1 MTNDKKLMLLAGVL
15 ALGMLAGCSS
25 ASAAS
30 AASGMAGSMPAA
42 SEVEEVS
49 SEVRVLPGE
58 EGVMMPIDQGS
69 LEKMKTGSYEFAA
82 NISSVDAK
90 KRQMTLTVYGYDAY
104 RAEDVDALDVGSV
117 FSTHLDGAV
126 EAQNVTVEKIEK
138 NEENGTVSIN
148 GGIEE
153 GGVDLW
159 RSGDIYRTVTYDDY
173 PVYYMMGGTR
183 AARGRQCDPQRQLR
197 QRGRCAGGDE
207 RRHRGGQ
214 GRLGGQGQ
222 LDALQHH
229 RLHEGRCRQQYPP
242 HLGAVT
248 RDFLENPLTNG
259 LTML

>member
-30 AASGMAGSMPAA
+30 GMAGSMPAA
-42 SEVEEVS
+42 SEAEEVS

-69 LEKMKTGSYEFAA
+69 LEEMKTGSYKFAA

-104 RAEDVDALDVGSV
+104 RAEDVDALDVV
-117 FSTHLDGAV
+117 STHLDGAV
-126 EAQNVTVEKIEK
+126 ESQNVTVEKIEK
-138 NEENGTVSIN
+138 NEDNGTVSIN

-173 PVYYMMGGTR
+173 PVYYMMGELVLPVDDSVTLSDSS
-183 AARGRQCDPQRQLR
+183 ASV
-197 QRGRCAGGDE
+197 
-207 RRHRGGQ
+207 
-214 GRLGGQGQ
+214 
-222 LDALQHH
+222 DAVPV
-229 RLHEGRCRQQYPP
+229 E
-242 HLGAVT
+242 
-248 RDFLENPLTNG
+248 TNG
-259 LTML
+259 AIEVGKAVSEDKDNWTPYNTTVFTKDGVVSNILRIWVP

>member
-15 ALGMLAGCSS
+15 ALGMLVGCSS

-58 EGVMMPIDQGS
+58 EGVIMPIDQGS
-69 LEKMKTGSYEFAA
+69 LEEMKTGSYKFAA
-82 NISSVDAK
+82 NISSVDTK

-138 NEENGTVSIN
+138 NEENGTVSI
-148 GGIEE
+148 
-153 GGVDLW
+153 
-159 RSGDIYRTVTYDDY
+159 SGDIYRTVTYDDY
-173 PVYYMMGGTR
+173 PVYYMMGELVLPVDDSVTLSDSS
-183 AARGRQCDPQRQLR
+183 ADV
-197 QRGRCAGGDE
+197 
-207 RRHRGGQ
+207 
-214 GRLGGQGQ
+214 
-222 LDALQHH
+222 DAVPV
-229 RLHEGRCRQQYPP
+229 E
-242 HLGAVT
+242 
-248 RDFLENPLTNG
+248 TNG
-259 LTML
+259 TIEVGKAVSEDKDNWTPYNTTVFTKDGVVSNVLRIWVP

>member
-58 EGVMMPIDQGS
+58 EGVIMPIDQGS
-69 LEKMKTGSYEFAA
+69 LEEMKTGSYKFAA

-138 NEENGTVSIN
+138 NEDNGTVSIN
-148 GGIEE
+148 GGIEA
-153 GGVDLW
+153 GGVELTLDH
-159 RSGDIYRTVTYDDY
+159 DVYRTVTFDDY
-173 PVYYMMGGTR
+173 PLYYEMGEKTMPL
-183 AARGRQCDPQRQLR
+183 AENVVLKDSSADPQAEAVETTGADAVAAAINADPDNWTTYNTTLVVQ
-197 QRGRCAGGDE
+197 GGE
-207 RRHRGGQ
+207 ALEVRRIWV
-214 GRLGGQGQ
+214 
-222 LDALQHH
+222 
-229 RLHEGRCRQQYPP
+229 P
-242 HLGAVT
+242 
-248 RDFLENPLTNG
+248 
-259 LTML
+259 

>member
-69 LEKMKTGSYEFAA
+69 LEEMKTDSYKFAA

-90 KRQMTLTVYGYDAY
+90 KRQMTLTVYGCDAY

-126 EAQNVTVEKIEK
+126 EEQNVTVEKIEK

-173 PVYYMMGGTR
+173 PVYYMMGELVLPVDDSVTLSDSS
-183 AARGRQCDPQRQLR
+183 ASV
-197 QRGRCAGGDE
+197 
-207 RRHRGGQ
+207 
-214 GRLGGQGQ
+214 
-222 LDALQHH
+222 DAVPV
-229 RLHEGRCRQQYPP
+229 E
-242 HLGAVT
+242 
-248 RDFLENPLTNG
+248 TNG
-259 LTML
+259 AIEVGKAVSEDKGNWTLYNTTVFTKDGVVSNILRIWVP

>member
-42 SEVEEVS
+42 SEAEEVS

-58 EGVMMPIDQGS
+58 EGVIMPINQGS
-69 LEKMKTGSYEFAA
+69 LEEMKTGSYKFAA
-82 NISSVDAK
+82 NISGVDTK

-138 NEENGTVSIN
+138 NEENGTVSIELHIIVEN
-148 GGIEE
+148 GVNLMAVCRSIMGEVRYVVSKTT
-153 GGVDLW
+153 GVKVQNVDVCVDSM
-159 RSGDIYRTVTYDDY
+159 R
-173 PVYYMMGGTR
+173 
-183 AARGRQCDPQRQLR
+183 
-197 QRGRCAGGDE
+197 
-207 RRHRGGQ
+207 
-214 GRLGGQGQ
+214 
-222 LDALQHH
+222 
-229 RLHEGRCRQQYPP
+229 
-242 HLGAVT
+242 
-248 RDFLENPLTNG
+248 F
-259 LTML
+259 

>member
-69 LEKMKTGSYEFAA
+69 LEEMQTGSYKFAA

-138 NEENGTVSIN
+138 NEDNGTVSIN

-173 PVYYMMGGTR
+173 PVYYMMG
-183 AARGRQCDPQRQLR
+183 
-197 QRGRCAGGDE
+197 DE
-207 RRHRGGQ
+207 RRHRGRQ
-214 GRLGGQGQ
+214 DRLGGQGR

-229 RLHEGRCRQQYPP
+229 RLHKGRRRQQYPP

-248 RDFLENPLTNG
+248 RDFWENPLTNG